1 MKTYAILC
9 HPQALK
15 IYKQDA
21 SAILSSELK
30 AVAEAADIKI
40 QDAELKDI
48 AGVSYLSFS
57 CGNEPADVFISAL
70 ARLSGFFALFEV
82 RSDMLLPKQADAGY
96 TFTQNMPALLNYQGK
111 TNELFTRLMI
121 NLAQSVCAANTEG
134 AKTLLDP
141 VAGKGTTLYDAMM
154 LGYNAVGIEQNSKY
168 FEESGVF
175 CTKFMQSERMKHTT
189 RKEKIADDKAR
200 KIADAF
206 TLEFAKD
213 KKTLNSKDAG
223 LFKIFAGDMRGA
235 QKLIKRNSVDMM
247 VGDLPYGVQHA
258 SRSSSGRARG
268 AEQLVAEAMPGL
280 SVLLKKGGSF
290 VLSFNEYTTSK
301 DNLGQIL
308 EKNGFIVLKKDEY
321 SNYRHTVDSSI
332 KRNLIAALKQ

>member
-1 MKTYAILC
+1 MKSYTIMC

-15 IYKQDA
+15 TYKQEA
-21 SAILSSELK
+21 AAILCYELK
-30 AVAEAADIKI
+30 AVAEAANINILDADI
-40 QDAELKDI
+40 KDI

-57 CGNEPADVFISAL
+57 CENEPPDIFISAL

-82 RSDMLLPKQADAGY
+82 RSDMLLPKQADARY
-96 TFTQNMPALLNYQGK
+96 TFMQNMPALLKYKGK

-121 NLAQSVCAANTEG
+121 NLAQSVCTTDTEG
-134 AKTLLDP
+134 AKTILDP

-154 LGYNAVGIEQNSKY
+154 LGYNAVGIEQSVKY
-168 FEESGVF
+168 YEESGVF
-175 CTKFMQSERMKHTT
+175 CAKFMQSERLKHTT
-189 RKEKIADDKAR
+189 RKEKITDDKAR

-223 LFKIFAGDMRGA
+223 WFKIFAGDMRDA
-235 QKLIKRNSVDMM
+235 KKFVKRNSVDMI

-258 SRSSSGRARG
+258 SRNSSGRARG
-268 AEQLVAEAMPGL
+268 AQQLIAEAMPAL
-280 SVLLKKGGSF
+280 SDLLKKGGAL

-301 DNLGQIL
+301 ENLGQIL

-321 SNYRHTVDSSI
+321 SNYRHMVDSSI
-332 KRNLIAALKQ
+332 KRNLIVALKQ

>member
-21 SAILSSELK
+21 PAVLICELK
-30 AVAEAADIKI
+30 AVAAAADIKI
-40 QDAELKDI
+40 QDAEIKDI
-48 AGVSYLSFS
+48 AEVSYLSFS
-57 CGNEPADVFISAL
+57 CENEPPDVFISSL

-82 RSDMLLPKQADAGY
+82 RSDMLLPKRADARY
-96 TFTQNMPALLNYQGK
+96 TFMQNMPALLNYRGK

-121 NLAQSVCAANTEG
+121 NLAQSVCETNTEG

-154 LGYNAVGIEQNSKY
+154 LGHNAVGIEQSTKY
-168 FEESGVF
+168 FEESSVF
-175 CTKFMQSERMKHTT
+175 CTKFMQSERLKHTT
-189 RKEKIADDKAR
+189 RKEKITDDNAR

-223 LFKIFAGDMRGA
+223 KFKMFAGDMRDA
-235 QKLIKRNSVDMM
+235 KRLVKSKSVDMI

-258 SRSSSGRARG
+258 SHNSSGRARG
-268 AEQLVAEAMPGL
+268 AEQLIKEAMPEL
-280 SVLLKKGGSF
+280 AVLLKKGGSL

-301 DNLGQIL
+301 DNLAQIL
-308 EKNGFIVLKKDEY
+308 ERYGFVVLKKDEY

-332 KRNLIAALKQ
+332 KRNLIAALKK